1 MTASVFVDTNV
12 LLYALDRA
20 EPWKQEKARA
30 WRGELWKRKCGR
42 IGIQVLQEFY
52 ANVVR
57 KWPSASEL
65 ARSEI
70 RNLMAWRPVVVD
82 TDLLEHSWKMQD
94 RYRLSFWD
102 SLIVAAAKS
111 SACQFLLTEN
121 LQAGQDLDGI
131 IVINPFQDQPGS
143 ILS

>member
-30 WRGELWKRKCGR
+30 WRDELWKRKCGR